1 MMNKPISDK
10 VMQKAKQLRKE
21 IFRLKSERDKL
32 HSEKKI
38 YQNRMNETNN
48 IVANLIGQ
56 SSKLKIERNTLNAE
70 VKSLKHNRNNV
81 GRLMKQSLR
90 SKNAERIA
98 STRSEHHAIHL
109 LLKRKAREAQQ
120 VQSKMDD
127 ISGQITI
134 NKKIASENYTKMM
147 ELKGKADSLHA
158 EKMTVT
164 NKYNELKIKHGI
176 DFIEFNEEEE

>member
-1 MMNKPISDK
+1 
-10 VMQKAKQLRKE
+10 
-21 IFRLKSERDKL
+21 
-32 HSEKKI
+32 
-38 YQNRMNETNN
+38 MNETNN

-56 SSKLKIERNTLNAE
+56 SSKLKIERNTLNAQ